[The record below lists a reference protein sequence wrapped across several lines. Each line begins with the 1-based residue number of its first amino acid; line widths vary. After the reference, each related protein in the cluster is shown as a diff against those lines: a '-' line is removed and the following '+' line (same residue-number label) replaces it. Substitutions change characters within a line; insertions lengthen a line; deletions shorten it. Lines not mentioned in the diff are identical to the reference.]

1 MMTAEQCVEKLI
13 ALGYD
18 AFVDEEQHLP
28 TLRLSAVEM
37 RKKRKYEKLIA
48 SVGWCRSWGKQE
60 VKKIDTP

>member
-1 MMTAEQCVEKLI
+1 MTAEQCVEKLI

-28 TLRLSAVEM
+28 TLRLSGVEM

-48 SVGWCRSWGKQE
+48 SVGWGRSWGKQE